1 MKKFVLTY
9 GLLSGL
15 IVAIGSAIHL
25 VMMDD
30 KDHLD
35 LSGGQ
40 VVGYTVM
47 VVAFIAVFFGIRAY
61 RDQHQGGAIT
71 FGRAFKV
78 GILTALVTCAMY
90 IIGWQIL
97 YYGFMPDF
105 GEKYTAASIAKMQ
118 SEGKTAAEI
127 ATAKAE
133 MAKFWEMYQN
143 PLVNIAITF
152 IEIFPVAL
160 IMVLISAGILR
171 RKEPA
176 GEGVQQLAR
185 S

>member
-1 MKKFVLTY
+1 MKNIVWKY

-25 VMMDD
+25 LRM
-30 KDHLD
+30 KDTEHLD
-35 LSGGQ
+35 LSGSQ

-47 VVAFIAVFFGIRAY
+47 VVAFIAVFFGVRAY
-61 RDQHQGGAIT
+61 RDQHQGGSIT

-90 IIGWQIL
+90 VIGWQIL

-105 GEKYTAASIAKMQ
+105 GEKYTAASVAKMQ
-118 SEGKTAAEI
+118 SEGKSAAEV

-160 IMVLISAGILR
+160 IMVLISAAILR
-171 RKEPA
+171 RKGPA
-176 GEGVQQLAR
+176 QSGVTT
-185 S
+185 